1 MAALL
6 TSLVLLTVV
15 LCSVAVWLLRHQ
27 SSSPTARVIA
37 GLFAGYGAWLLTS
50 LWLQS
55 QGWPL
60 VVLAVLLA
68 LLPVLRGRHHVTH
81 PR

>member
-6 TSLVLLTVV
+6 TSLMIVTVV
-15 LCSVAVWLLRHQ
+15 LCAAAVWLLRHQ

-50 LWLQS
+50 LWLHGRS
-55 QGWPL
+55 WPL

-68 LLPVLRGRHHVTH
+68 VLPFLRGRPHVHTH
-81 PR
+81 